1 MRVEQEWIEFSATTG
16 PGQRAIPLVR
26 IGSNMLEDV
35 VANMADSAIEPLIS
49 VLIAAGVAESLARKR
64 AEEATGAASWLLD
77 ALQAV
82 VADEGREELEQQLA
96 HVRARAAELAQLAAQ
111 AAREAGSN
119 RGYVAALRAIR

>member
-1 MRVEQEWIEFSATTG
+1 MRVEREWIEFSATTG

-26 IGSNMLEDV
+26 IGSTVLED
-35 VANMADSAIEPLIS
+35 VANMADRAIEPLIS

-77 ALQAV
+77 ARQAV
-82 VADEGREELEQQLA
+82 ADDAWREELEQQLA
-96 HVRARAAELAQLAAQ
+96 HVRARAVELAQLAAQ
-111 AAREAGSN
+111 AAREACSN